1 METYFV
7 CPVGDVREVARRV
20 AIGADFIAAFV
31 AKDGT
36 DGVQG
41 LWRDVGL
48 GDGGD
53 DLMT

>member
-7 CPVGDVREVARRV
+7 CPVGDIREVARRV
-20 AIGADFIAAFV
+20 AIGADFI